1 MYWIDWISGCPEEI
15 AKSKVSSS
23 NASGTTAPGTPSP
36 STASG
41 GLTDRQRRRLEQE
54 RDSLQQQYDLVS
66 EKLGRLRQAQ
76 SIETDVAVKMKL
88 EVQIQETTTE
98 LNRLDGQL
106 EEIEQKL
113 V

>member
-1 MYWIDWISGCPEEI
+1 
-15 AKSKVSSS
+15 
-23 NASGTTAPGTPSP
+23 
-36 STASG
+36 
-41 GLTDRQRRRLEQE
+41 
-54 RDSLQQQYDLVS
+54 
-66 EKLGRLRQAQ
+66 
-76 SIETDVAVKMKL
+76 MKL